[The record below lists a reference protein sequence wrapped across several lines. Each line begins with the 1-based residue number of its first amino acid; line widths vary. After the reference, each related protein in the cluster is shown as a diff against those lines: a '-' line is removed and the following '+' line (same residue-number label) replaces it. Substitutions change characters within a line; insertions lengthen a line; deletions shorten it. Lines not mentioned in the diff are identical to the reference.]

1 MKKEVLI
8 GRRRGH
14 AAVGGRYHEY
24 EAVVTA
30 CRSGKE
36 EEGDIVVLARPV
48 PAAPHGNLGNQE
60 SMRVAS
66 RAEEGIFFGLE
77 GHRDRRPKRSWKGRR
92 RRQAKQ
98 VFATCFKQL

>member
-1 MKKEVLI
+1 MGVKKTIRI
-8 GRRRGH
+8 GRRGC

-24 EAVVTA
+24 EAAV
-30 CRSGKE
+30 CRNE
-36 EEGDIVVLARPV
+36 ERDIVVVASSV

-77 GHRDRRPKRSWKGRR
+77 GHRDRRPKRSWKERR
-92 RRQAKQ
+92 RRQAKPG
-98 VFATCFKQL
+98 FASLLQETLHP